1 MKKYLLFLPIALY
14 FYILHT
20 LTIILDSD
28 MQSLGIAVGIIL
40 TLFTAV
46 TYILGL
52 IRLVTSPDYNEKT
65 AVRISMMVKIPQIFP
80 IMILFGGG
88 MLMLCFPMGFLFT
101 IVTWIIIGF
110 THFATSITEA
120 VACYKM
126 WRAHR
131 ISLIKTI
138 IFGALSFVP
147 LIDYVVLVVIFIK
160 SISKS
165 QSVEGVI

>member
-1 MKKYLLFLPIALY
+1 MKKYLLFLPVSLY
-14 FYILHT
+14 FYICYA
-20 LTIILDSD
+20 LTKILDTD
-28 MQSLGIAVGIIL
+28 VYGLVIAVYVIL

-46 TYILGL
+46 TYIIGL
-52 IRLVTSPDYNEKT
+52 IGLIISPDYNEKT

-88 MLMLCFPMGFLFT
+88 ILMLCFPAGFFFT
-101 IVTWIIIGF
+101 IFAFAVIGS

-131 ISLIKTI
+131 LSLLTAI

-160 SISKS
+160 SILKPA
-165 QSVEGVI
+165 SVSAW